1 MGGFCPKFTIP
12 KRSIMSK
19 LKSKIPVAPSRGN
32 RTTFRLNSL
41 YQILFGSLG
50 VFLPNWAFAQE
61 VSATAVESA
70 QMVAQLTPPST
81 GEQAA
86 AQVAGSAAATNQKQK
101 ALVQVAAL
109 DVAALDHA
117 ALSQGVM
124 KGFSTAFLQGLGT
137 SVDVKTLL
145 SSSEIVAGNYRVDLY
160 VNTLQTSRID
170 VNFTMN
176 ARTGEVEPCFTK
188 DMLTQSGVDM
198 AKIDWDQAAS
208 QNPSCLRLPE
218 LIPQATAQFDAA
230 RLRLNLN
237 IPQAYMSQARR
248 GYVEP
253 SQWSE
258 GVPVAFANY
267 NFSSRHTSSSG
278 GMADQR
284 TTNLG
289 LNMGVNIG
297 PWHFRNNSYLS
308 SGSQQS
314 TQFRSQNTYIQRD
327 LTDLR
332 SQLWLGET
340 YTSSPLFDSVR
351 FRGVQIASD
360 DAMLPDSM
368 QGYAPVIRGNA
379 ESNATIEVRQNGFL
393 IYTTNVAPGPFE
405 ITDLA
410 PSGTN
415 GNLEIT
421 VVEADGRR
429 RVSVQ
434 AFSAPPL
441 MVREG
446 RLKYDATVG
455 QFRNNYNGG
464 STPAFGNGSFLYG
477 LTSNITLA
485 GGVQAAPG
493 YQILSGGAGL
503 NTTAGAFSLDAAYSR
518 SSVNGDTHSGSRM
531 RFIYRK
537 FFESTAT
544 QVSFTAQESLTEGF
558 RNLNDHVQARN
569 WVGNASGLSFRS
581 ILPRTQLS
589 MYLSQNLGV
598 GTRYGSIYTSAS
610 AGRNW
615 DGSKSNSVSAGYSNT
630 LGPASFNL
638 SLTHSRNV
646 ASVQYAGGRY
656 SDTGVFLSVTF
667 PLGKGSNAPNMYTN
681 VGHQKAGTNVQTGIN
696 GRLPNDRDISY
707 SVMGQRDPNG
717 DASAS
722 AFLGAATSVAVL
734 NAGYSY
740 GNRSSTASVQANG
753 SIVAHQ
759 GGVNFGQPVGET
771 FALAQVAPAV
781 PDVRVSSYS
790 GVATGNNGYAIVPNA
805 VPYRANWIAIDGN
818 GLSADIEIEGGME
831 QVVPRRGAVPLVTFK
846 SEEGRRVQF
855 ELTQP
860 DGSPMPFGAI
870 VEGADGT
877 RLGITDTR
885 GRVLTMLEPNQVQ
898 GQLRITWEEQECRI
912 GYDLPAKAQGENY
925 QRVAL
930 SCTDAR
936 PVPSSPNKN
945 GSGVAQTTDPDLV
958 SKLGS

>member
-1 MGGFCPKFTIP
+1 MN
-12 KRSIMSK
+12 K
-19 LKSKIPVAPSRGN
+19 LKSKVSISMPRGSI
-32 RTTFRLNSL
+32 TSFRLTSL

-50 VFLPNWAFAQE
+50 VFLPYCAFAQE
-61 VSATAVESA
+61 VSAAAPEGSQT
-70 QMVAQLTPPST
+70 VAQLAPSST
-81 GEQAA
+81 AERNDMQAGGN
-86 AQVAGSAAATNQKQK
+86 VDQK
-101 ALVQVAAL
+101 ASVQVAAL

-117 ALSQGVM
+117 ALSLGVM
-124 KGFSTAFLQGLGT
+124 KGFSTAFLQGLGA

-145 SSSEIVAGNYRVDLY
+145 SSSEIIAGNYRVDLY
-160 VNTLQTSRID
+160 VNTLQSSRID
-170 VNFTMN
+170 MLFSMN
-176 ARTGEVEPCFTK
+176 AKTGEVEPCFTK
-188 DMLTQSGVDM
+188 DMLVQAGVDM
-198 AKIDWDQAAS
+198 AKIDWDQAAGQDS
-208 QNPSCLRLPE
+208 SCLRLPE

-253 SQWSE
+253 SQWSD

-267 NFSSRHTSSSG
+267 NLSSRFTNNSG
-278 GMADQR
+278 GMPDQS

-289 LNMGVNIG
+289 LSMGVNIG

-308 SGSQQS
+308 GGSQQS

-332 SQLWLGET
+332 SQFWLGET

-351 FRGVQIASD
+351 FRGVQMASD

-464 STPAFGNGSFLYG
+464 STPAFGSGSILYG
-477 LTSNITLA
+477 LSSNITLA
-485 GGVQAAPG
+485 GGLQAAPG
-493 YQILSGGAGL
+493 YQILSVGAGL
-503 NTTAGAFSLDAAYSR
+503 NTEAGAFSLDASHSR
-518 SSVNGDTHSGSRM
+518 SSVNGESDAGTRL

-544 QVSFTAQESLTEGF
+544 QVSFTAQESLNEGF

-569 WVGNASGLSFRS
+569 WVGNRNGQSFRS
-581 ILPRTQLS
+581 VLPRTQLS
-589 MYLSQNLGV
+589 MYLSQTLGV
-598 GTRYGSIYTSAS
+598 GSRYGSVYTSAS

-615 DGSKSNSVSAGYSNT
+615 DESKSSSVSAGYSNT
-630 LGPASFNL
+630 LGPVSFNL

-646 ASVQYAGGRY
+646 ASAQYEGGRY
-656 SDTGVFLSVTF
+656 SDTGVFLSVTL
-667 PLGKGSNAPNMYTN
+667 PLGKGGNSPNMYTN
-681 VGHQKAGTNVQTGIN
+681 VGHQRAGTNVQTGIN

-707 SVMGQRDPNG
+707 SVMGQRDVNG

-740 GNRSSTASVQANG
+740 GNRSHTASLQANG

-759 GGVNFGQPVGET
+759 GGVNLGQPLGET
-771 FALAQVAPAV
+771 FALAQISPAV
-781 PDVRVSSYS
+781 PGVRVSSYS

-805 VPYRANWIAIDGN
+805 VPYRSNWIAIDGK
-818 GLSADIEIEGGME
+818 GLSADVEIEGGME
-831 QVVPRRGAVPLVTFK
+831 QVVPRRGAVTLATFK

-855 ELTQP
+855 ELSQP
-860 DGSPMPFGAI
+860 NGLPMPFGAV
-870 VEGADGT
+870 VEASDGT

-885 GRVLTMLEPNQVQ
+885 GRVLAMLQPDQAE
-898 GQLRITWEEQECRI
+898 GQLRVIWDEQQCRVS
-912 GYDLPAKAQGENY
+912 YELPAKAEGENY
-925 QRVAL
+925 QRMAL
-930 SCTDAR
+930 SCSEAK
-936 PVPSSPNKN
+936 PVPSSPRQN
-945 GSGVAQTTDPDLV
+945 GSGVAQTADHDLV
-958 SKLGS
+958 PKLGS

>member
-1 MGGFCPKFTIP
+1 
-12 KRSIMSK
+12 MSK
-19 LKSKIPVAPSRGN
+19 VS
-32 RTTFRLNSL
+32 TTQSHGSPMSFRLNPM

-50 VFLPNWAFAQE
+50 VFLPHWAFAQALQEPAKAPAQE
-61 VSATAVESA
+61 VAV
-70 QMVAQLTPPST
+70 VAQLAPS
-81 GEQAA
+81 GADANVVPQAA
-86 AQVAGSAAATNQKQK
+86 AAASSKQS
-101 ALVQVAAL
+101 VQVAAL

-124 KGFSTAFLQGLGT
+124 KGFSTAFLQGLGA

-145 SSSEIVAGNYRVDLY
+145 SSSEIIAGNYRVDLF
-160 VNTLQTSRID
+160 VNTLQTNRID
-170 VNFTMN
+170 VLFSTNPKTD
-176 ARTGEVEPCFTK
+176 EVEPCFTK
-188 DMLTQSGVDM
+188 DMLAQAGVDM
-198 AKIDWDQAAS
+198 SKIDWDQAAS
-208 QNPSCLRLPE
+208 QDPSCLRLPE
-218 LIPQATAQFDAA
+218 LIPQASAQFDAA

-253 SQWSE
+253 ALWSD

-267 NFSSRHTSSSG
+267 NFSSRFTNNSG

-327 LTDLR
+327 LTELR
-332 SQLWLGET
+332 SQLWMGET
-340 YTSSPLFDSVR
+340 YSTSQLFDSVR
-351 FRGVQIASD
+351 FRGVQMASD

-405 ITDLA
+405 ISDLA
-410 PSGTN
+410 PSGSN

-464 STPAFGNGSFLYG
+464 STPAFGSTSVLYG
-477 LTSNITLA
+477 LTSNLTLA
-485 GGVQAAPG
+485 GGAQAAPG
-493 YQILSGGAGL
+493 YQIFSAGAGL
-503 NTTAGAFSLDAAYSR
+503 NTEAGAFSLDAAHSR
-518 SSVNGDTHSGSRM
+518 SSINGDTNTGTRM

-537 FFESTAT
+537 FIESTAT
-544 QVSFTAQESLTEGF
+544 QVSFTAQESLNEGF
-558 RNLNDHVQARN
+558 RNLNDHVLARQ
-569 WVGNASGLSFRS
+569 WAGDASLTGQSFSART
-581 ILPRTQLS
+581 PRTQLS
-589 MYLSQNLGV
+589 MYLSQTLGV
-598 GTRYGSIYTSAS
+598 GTRYGSVYASAS
-610 AGRNW
+610 GNRNW
-615 DGSKSNSVSAGYSNT
+615 DGSRSNSVSAGYSNT
-630 LGPASFNL
+630 WGPASFNL
-638 SLTHSRNV
+638 SLSHSRNV
-646 ASVQYAGGRY
+646 ASSQYASGRF
-656 SDTGVFLSVTF
+656 SDTGVFLTVTF
-667 PLGKGSNAPNMYTN
+667 PLGKAGTNAPNMYTN
-681 VGHQKAGTNVQTGIN
+681 VGHQKAGTNVQTGIS

-707 SVMGQRDPNG
+707 SVMAQREASGN
-717 DASAS
+717 ASAS

-740 GNRSSTASVQANG
+740 GNRSNTASLQANG

-759 GGVNFGQPVGET
+759 GGVNLGQPLGET
-771 FALAQVAPAV
+771 FALAQVSPAV
-781 PDVRVSSYS
+781 PGVRVSSYS
-790 GVATGNNGYAIVPNA
+790 GVATGNNGYAVVPNA
-805 VPYRANWIAIDGN
+805 VPYRSNWIAIDGK
-818 GLSADIEIEGGME
+818 GLSADVEIEGGME
-831 QVVPRRGAVPLVTFK
+831 QVIPRRGAVALATFK

-860 DGSPMPFGAI
+860 NGSPMPFGAV
-870 VEGADGT
+870 VEGSDGS

-885 GRVLTMLEPNQVQ
+885 GRALTMLQPDQVE
-898 GQLRITWEEQECRI
+898 GQLRVIWEEQECRVA
-912 GYDLPAKAQGENY
+912 YQLPAKAQGENY
-925 QRVAL
+925 QRMAL
-930 SCTDAR
+930 ACTDAK
-936 PVPSSPNKN
+936 PVPSSPGKS
-945 GSGVAQTTDPDLV
+945 GSGVAQATDPDLA

>member
-1 MGGFCPKFTIP
+1 
-12 KRSIMSK
+12 MSK
-19 LKSKIPVAPSRGN
+19 LKSKVPFAPSHGN
-32 RTTFRLNSL
+32 HTSFRLNPL

-50 VFLPNWAFAQE
+50 VFLPFWAFAQE
-61 VSATAVESA
+61 VAAPATEPA
-70 QMVAQLTPPST
+70 QMVAQLALSST

-86 AQVAGSAAATNQKQK
+86 VQPVVNAAAPNQ
-101 ALVQVAAL
+101 APVQ
-109 DVAALDHA
+109 VAALDHA

-124 KGFSTAFLQGLGT
+124 KGFSTAFLQGLGA

-145 SSSEIVAGNYRVDLY
+145 SSSEVIAGNYRVDLL

-176 ARTGEVEPCFTK
+176 AKTGEVEPCLTK
-188 DMLTQSGVDM
+188 EMLAQAGVDM
-198 AKIDWDQAAS
+198 AKIDWEQAAS
-208 QNPSCLRLPE
+208 QDPSCLRLPE

-237 IPQAYMSQARR
+237 IPQVYMSQARR

-267 NFSSRHTSSSG
+267 NFSSRFTNNSG

-284 TTNLG
+284 STNLG

-340 YTSSPLFDSVR
+340 YTASPLFDSVR
-351 FRGVQIASD
+351 FRGVQMASD

-393 IYTTNVAPGPFE
+393 IYSTNVAPGPFE

-464 STPAFGNGSFLYG
+464 STPAFGSASALYG

-485 GGVQAAPG
+485 GGMQAAPG

-503 NTTAGAFSLDAAYSR
+503 NTTVGAFSLDAAHSR
-518 SSVNGDTHSGSRM
+518 SSVNGDTNSGSRL
-531 RFIYRK
+531 RFNYRK

-544 QVSFTAQESLTEGF
+544 QVSFTAQESLNEGF

-569 WVGNASGLSFRS
+569 WAGNESGLSFRS
-581 ILPRTQLS
+581 VLPRSQLS

-598 GTRYGSIYTSAS
+598 GTRYGSIYTSAT

-630 LGPASFNL
+630 LGPASFNV

-646 ASVQYAGGRY
+646 ASAQYASGRQ

-681 VGHQKAGTNVQTGIN
+681 VGHQKAGTNVQTGIS

-707 SVMGQRDPNG
+707 SVMGQRDVNG

-722 AFLGAATSVAVL
+722 AFLGASTSMAVL

-740 GNRSSTASVQANG
+740 GNRSNTASVQASG

-759 GGVNFGQPVGET
+759 GGINLGQPVGET
-771 FALAQVAPAV
+771 FALAQVEPAV
-781 PDVRVSSYS
+781 PGVRVSSYR
-790 GVATGNNGYAIVPNA
+790 GVATGNNGYAVIPNA
-805 VPYRANWIAIDGN
+805 VPYRANWIAIDAT
-818 GLSADIEIEGGME
+818 GLSADVEIEGGME
-831 QVVPRRGAVPLVTFK
+831 QVVPRRGAVPLATFK

-870 VEGADGT
+870 VEGADGS

-885 GRVLTMLEPNQVQ
+885 GRVLTMLEQDQAQ
-898 GQLRITWEEQECRI
+898 GQLRVIWEEQECRI
-912 GYDLPAKAQGENY
+912 GYDLPAKEQGENY
-925 QRVAL
+925 QRMAL
-930 SCTDAR
+930 SCTDAK
-936 PVPSSPNKN
+936 PVPTPTNKS
-945 GSGVAQTTDPDLV
+945 GSGVAQATDPDLV
-958 SKLGS
+958 SKQGS